1 MSDNISIASSKK
13 DKKKQEERAKKPDP
27 EMQLEGNRQLNQLRK
42 KQFKKE
48 KKERNRREKV
58 ALQLSAGLENF
69 SLNMDESENFMN
81 TDVNM

>member
-1 MSDNISIASSKK
+1 
-13 DKKKQEERAKKPDP
+13 
-27 EMQLEGNRQLNQLRK
+27 MQLEGNRQLNQLRK